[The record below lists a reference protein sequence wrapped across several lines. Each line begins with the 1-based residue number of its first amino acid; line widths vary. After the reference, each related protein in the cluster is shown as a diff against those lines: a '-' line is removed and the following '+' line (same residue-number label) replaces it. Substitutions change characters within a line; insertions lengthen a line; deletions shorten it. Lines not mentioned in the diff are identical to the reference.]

1 MSPENSSPRTRA
13 RGPAG
18 SSEVQVLVR
27 AIGIL
32 RALGDAPGELTL
44 AQIADRVELPRSTVH
59 RIVRTLRDANFVVLG
74 DGNEGVR
81 LGPELAR
88 LASVSRVELAPIVRP
103 FLERLSAELDAG
115 VSLAVLEG
123 LNIRFLD
130 QAIVGGGIRAV
141 SVVGAAFPAYSTA
154 SGKVLLAQLSDVQLA
169 ALLPVTFERLTP
181 NTIVTRDE
189 LLAELEEV
197 RETGFGIDREEHEL
211 GVRAISRVVRD
222 GAGNCAAITVP
233 MPTASFDSREVEIA
247 QVLRE
252 STDLID
258 RALTRDPAAV

>member
-1 MSPENSSPRTRA
+1 M
-13 RGPAG
+13 
-18 SSEVQVLVR
+18 LVR

-32 RALGDAPGELTL
+32 RVLGDAPGELTL
-44 AQIADRVELPRSTVH
+44 AQIAERVELPRSTVH

-81 LGPELAR
+81 LGPEIAR
-88 LASVSRVELAPIVRP
+88 LASISRVQLVPIVRP
-103 FLERLSAELDAG
+103 FLERLSAGLDAG

-123 LNIRFLD
+123 LNTRFLD

-154 SGKVLLAQLSDVQLA
+154 SGKILLAQLSDAQLA
-169 ALLPVTFERLTP
+169 ALLPATFERLTP

-189 LLAELEEV
+189 LLADLAEA
-197 RETGFGIDREEHEL
+197 RETGFGTDREEHDL
-211 GVRAISRVVRD
+211 GVRAISRVIRD

-233 MPTASFDSREVEIA
+233 MPTAIFERREAEIVRA
-247 QVLRE
+247 VRE
-252 STDLID
+252 TTDMID
-258 RALTRDPAAV
+258 LALTRDPAAA